1 MNRMRALALAVL
13 FGGATTLLGYGVTAL
28 GAGASDDQAALGPGL
43 VTVPIDIEHSRFG
56 FEVLRVRTGTLVRF
70 VVHNAD
76 PINHEL
82 VIGDEAVH
90 ARHSRGT
97 EASHPPVPGEV
108 SIGPGE
114 TGVTTFVFDEPGT
127 VTFAC
132 HLRGHV
138 EYGMIGEITV
148 EERNPPRGTRD

>member
-1 MNRMRALALAVL
+1 MSRLRALVLAVL
-13 FGGATTLLGYGVTAL
+13 FGGATTALGYGVTAL
-28 GAGASDDQAALGPGL
+28 RAGASDTHAALGPGL
-43 VTVPIDIEHSRFG
+43 VTVPVDIEHSRFG
-56 FEVLRVRTGTLVRF
+56 FEALRVRAGTLVRF

-90 ARHSRGT
+90 ARHSRGNET
-97 EASHPPVPGEV
+97 SHPPVPGEV
-108 SIGPGE
+108 SVGPGE
-114 TGVTTFVFDEPGT
+114 TGVTTFAFDEPAT

-138 EYGMIGEITV
+138 AYGMIGEITIG
-148 EERNPPRGTRD
+148 RWR